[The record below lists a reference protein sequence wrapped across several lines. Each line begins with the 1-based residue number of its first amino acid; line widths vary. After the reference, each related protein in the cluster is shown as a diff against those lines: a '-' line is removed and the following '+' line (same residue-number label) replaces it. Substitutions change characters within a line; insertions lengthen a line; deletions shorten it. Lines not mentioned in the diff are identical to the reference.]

1 MEVETL
7 TNLISTVGFPIFV
20 CLVLF
25 WFIKTYLDK
34 FINTLGDFNQSL
46 DTNSKQLEKLSDR
59 LLEVNKNV

>member
-7 TNLISTVGFPIFV
+7 TNLISTIGFPIFV

-34 FINTLGDFNQSL
+34 FIETLGYFNQSL
-46 DTNSKQLEKLSDR
+46 DTNSKQLEKLSER